1 MKTMKTSSQILL
13 GILCAATA
21 GVVIGMLVAPEK
33 GETLRKDIKN
43 SAGDLAKRLGDLFAQ
58 GKNHY
63 ENIKSKVTEEGED
76 FRGEVN
82 EVYKKSK
89 V

>member
-1 MKTMKTSSQILL
+1 MKTTSQIVL
-13 GILCAATA
+13 GIVCAAAA

-58 GKNHY
+58 GRDHY
-63 ENIKSKVTEEGED
+63 ENIKSAVTEEGND
-76 FRGEVN
+76 FKNEVN
-82 EVYKKSK
+82 EVYRKSK

>member
-1 MKTMKTSSQILL
+1 MKTSSQILL

-58 GKNHY
+58 GKSHY
-63 ENIKSKVTEEGED
+63 DNIKSKVAEESED

>member
-1 MKTMKTSSQILL
+1 MKTTSQIVL
-13 GILCAATA
+13 GIVCAAAA

-58 GKNHY
+58 GRDHY
-63 ENIKSKVTEEGED
+63 ENIKSTVSEEGND
-76 FRGEVN
+76 FKNEVN
-82 EVYKKSK
+82 EVYRKSK

>member
-1 MKTMKTSSQILL
+1 MKTSSQIIL
-13 GILCAATA
+13 GIACAAAA

-58 GKNHY
+58 GRDHY
-63 ENIKSKVTEEGED
+63 EAVKSKVGEEAND
-76 FRGEVN
+76 FKSEVN
-82 EVYKKSK
+82 EVYRKSK

>member
-1 MKTMKTSSQILL
+1 MKTSSQILL

-33 GETLRKDIKN
+33 GETIRKDIKN
-43 SAGDLAKRLGDLFAQ
+43 SAGDWAKKLGDLFAQ
-58 GKNHY
+58 GKDHY
-63 ENIKSKVTEEGED
+63 ENIKSKINDEGQEFKHEAND
-76 FRGEVN
+76 
-82 EVYKKSK
+82 VYKKSK

>member
-1 MKTMKTSSQILL
+1 MKTSSQILL
-13 GILCAATA
+13 GIVCAATA

-43 SAGDLAKRLGDLFAQ
+43 SAGDLAKKLSDLFAQ
-58 GKNHY
+58 GRDHY
-63 ENIKSKVTEEGED
+63 ENIKSKVTEESDDFKGEI
-76 FRGEVN
+76 N
-82 EVYKKSK
+82 EVYRKSK